1 MDGTLI
7 DSMQMWK
14 ELGFYV
20 LRRHNV
26 QPPPDLAE
34 KLKPM
39 GLRDGVTF
47 CKEYCGLP
55 GTVDELISEAQERV
69 EDFYCNEVQAKP
81 GVKEALS
88 LLKMEGVWMYIATA
102 TDRALAETALRHAGF
117 RTIFAAS
124 SPAGRPDS
132 TNKTAPPSTNAPSP
146 ASVPPRRT
154 RSCLKTPF
162 TPSGR
167 QRLPDSGSP
176 RFTTPPPRT
185 TRRKSAGW
193 PITITVP
200 LRSCIKP
207 KL

>member
-1 MDGTLI
+1 MRLQSAIFDMDGTLI

-102 TDRALAETALRHAGF
+102 TDRALAETALRHAGISDYF
-117 RTIFAAS
+117 RGIVTS
-124 SPAGRPDS
+124 REAGQHKQDG
-132 TNKTAPPSTNAPSP
+132 
-146 ASVPPRRT
+146 
-154 RSCLKTPF
+154 PF
-162 TPSGR
+162 
-167 QRLPDSGSP
+167 
-176 RFTTPPPRT
+176 
-185 TRRKSAGW
+185 
-193 PITITVP
+193 
-200 LRSCIKP
+200 
-207 KL
+207 